1 MFFHL
6 AYLHQATSFYPIWPY
21 AWFGWVGVEIFFVVY
36 GFVIANSA
44 SVSTAK
50 NFLRGRILRL
60 YPAVWFCATITLLV
74 RSPEKPLFP
83 YLRSIAL
90 VPKGPWISSVYW
102 TLAVEIA
109 FYAVVYALLCVKAFS
124 WISRIALALMIF
136 SSAYLAVAAFQIWP
150 DSDHL
155 NIFLVRHGCFF
166 ALGLWIWLSTTRPL
180 EKWERVAVVASTV
193 PCLVEIYLTGT
204 KFLPRQVMGW
214 TWIIVPLM
222 VWIVAISLISFSSKM
237 TSRISLRSAATLR
250 TLGLM
255 TYPLYSVHDEAGTR
269 LVGLAI
275 FIGLNKW
282 IALSIGSLS
291 MIFLSWFVCRFWEPP
306 VRKRLAAIFEQI
318 SSVSQR
324 SLRSYL
330 HPPL

>member
-6 AYLHQATSFYPIWPY
+6 AYLNQATSLDQATSFEPIWPY
-21 AWFGWVGVEIFFVVY
+21 AWFGWVGVEIFFVIS

-44 SVSTAK
+44 SGSTAK

-74 RSPEKPLFP
+74 RSPDDRLFP

-136 SSAYLAVAAFQIWP
+136 SSAYLAVAALQIWP
-150 DSDHL
+150 VSEHV

-166 ALGLWIWLSTTRPL
+166 ALGIWIWLSTTRPL
-180 EKWERVAVVASTV
+180 EKWERVAVVASIV
-193 PCLVEIYLTGT
+193 PCLVEVCLMGT
-204 KFLPRQVMGW
+204 EFLPRQVMGS
-214 TWIIVPLM
+214 TWIIVPIIL
-222 VWIVAISLISFSSKM
+222 WSAAISLISLSSKM
-237 TSRISLRSAATLR
+237 TVHVSSRSAAILR
-250 TLGLM
+250 T
-255 TYPLYSVHDEAGTR
+255 
-269 LVGLAI
+269 
-275 FIGLNKW
+275 W
-282 IALSIGSLS
+282 
-291 MIFLSWFVCRFWEPP
+291 
-306 VRKRLAAIFEQI
+306 
-318 SSVSQR
+318 VS
-324 SLRSYL
+324 
-330 HPPL
+330 